1 MESPVSDVLK
11 VTTKKA
17 AAAAPEAPVCI
28 GRTENSITLRAVNG
42 QEYAVLENGNPVKW
56 QDSEVF
62 SGLKPNT
69 RYSFVTRVKY
79 NPDEAMESKVSSSS
93 SAKTIIT
100 FEGSSVTGIEV
111 NGVYDKNAVVNIA
124 ANGNGMDNQKPESQ
138 DTRWVPES
146 WKWGASAKGTW
157 KKSPYTAK
165 LTLNKAGKMELQ
177 VVFQL
182 EEYTEKGWTDM
193 AVEKKTITVPF
204 SVKEQYTI
212 TASAG
217 SNGKISPS
225 GSVKVME
232 GNDATFTITPNKG
245 YQISQVTVDG
255 KAVTVKNSKY
265 TFEDVSANHK
275 ISVTFKKLTK
285 TVPKTGDTMN
295 MAGYLMLA
303 VLSAGAVFAVVVSAK
318 RKKMNRR

>member
-100 FEGSSVTGIEV
+100 FEGSSVTGI
-111 NGVYDKNAVVNIA
+111 
-124 ANGNGMDNQKPESQ
+124 
-138 DTRWVPES
+138 
-146 WKWGASAKGTW
+146 
-157 KKSPYTAK
+157 
-165 LTLNKAGKMELQ
+165 
-177 VVFQL
+177 
-182 EEYTEKGWTDM
+182 
-193 AVEKKTITVPF
+193 
-204 SVKEQYTI
+204 
-212 TASAG
+212 
-217 SNGKISPS
+217 
-225 GSVKVME
+225 
-232 GNDATFTITPNKG
+232 
-245 YQISQVTVDG
+245 
-255 KAVTVKNSKY
+255 
-265 TFEDVSANHK
+265 
-275 ISVTFKKLTK
+275 
-285 TVPKTGDTMN
+285 
-295 MAGYLMLA
+295 
-303 VLSAGAVFAVVVSAK
+303 
-318 RKKMNRR
+318 

>member
-1 MESPVSDVLK
+1 
-11 VTTKKA
+11 
-17 AAAAPEAPVCI
+17 
-28 GRTENSITLRAVNG
+28 
-42 QEYAVLENGNPVKW
+42 
-56 QDSEVF
+56 
-62 SGLKPNT
+62 
-69 RYSFVTRVKY
+69 
-79 NPDEAMESKVSSSS
+79 
-93 SAKTIIT
+93 
-100 FEGSSVTGIEV
+100 
-111 NGVYDKNAVVNIA
+111 
-124 ANGNGMDNQKPESQ
+124 
-138 DTRWVPES
+138 
-146 WKWGASAKGTW
+146 
-157 KKSPYTAK
+157 
-165 LTLNKAGKMELQ
+165 MELQ
-177 VVFQL
+177 VVFRL
-182 EEYTEKGWTDM
+182 EEYTEKGWTAM
-193 AVEKKTITVPF
+193 TAEKKTITVPF

-303 VLSAGAVFAVVVSAK
+303 VLSAGAVFTVLLSAK
-318 RKKMNRR
+318 RKKTNNR